1 VSVLLEGNPQREESK
16 IHVERRMKP
25 RQVEGGRWKQL
36 GVLMRFKNLSSETS
50 TIKIKK
56 RFLLH
61 KEE

>member
-1 VSVLLEGNPQREESK
+1 
-16 IHVERRMKP
+16 MKP